1 LAEVRIAG
9 KIEDLDGGAE
19 ARALAALRAMPDDYV
34 VIWGYSCFTGVE
46 EPLQLDAV
54 VIGHHGIQVLEV
66 KNWSK
71 VIGGNQSRW
80 LVNFHGQKII
90 RKSPLQQA
98 WEGSVRL
105 RDYLRGVPSRLVKKQ
120 EGDHKGDLRHWIGFY
135 AVLAGDTSTQD
146 VQDPRKLDKLL
157 RLDDLESGRF
167 EEVTRA
173 NAGHWAEPIDP
184 ITARAL
190 ADILLPIGGLGAV
203 PAPVSRISDSGG
215 IRALGDRTE
224 GREVDRIPTGL
235 PNVAGS
241 LPQIAIDLRGVLHAL
256 IHTYGVDAVM
266 SAVQE
271 CLPVSA

>member
-1 LAEVRIAG
+1 LAEVRVAG

-19 ARALAALRAMPDDYV
+19 ARALAALRGLPDDYV

-46 EPLQLDAV
+46 EPVQLDAV
-54 VIGHHGIQVLEV
+54 VIGRHGIQVLEV
-66 KNWSK
+66 KNWSR

-80 LVNFHGQKII
+80 LVSFHGQKVV

-135 AVLAGDTSTQD
+135 AVLAGDTTTHD

-157 RLDDLESGRF
+157 RLDDLESDRF
-167 EEVTRA
+167 EVATRA
-173 NAGHWAEPIDP
+173 NAGHWAEYIDP
-184 ITARAL
+184 VTARAL
-190 ADILLPIGGLGAV
+190 ADLLLPNGHADA
-203 PAPVSRISDSGG
+203 APERRFPDSGA
-215 IRALGDRTE
+215 RTAPEPRTADRE
-224 GREVDRIPTGL
+224 ADRMPAAL
-235 PNVAGS
+235 PNVLGS
-241 LPQIAIDLRGVLHAL
+241 PLQTAIDLRGVLHAL
-256 IHTYGVDAVM
+256 IHTYGLDAVL
-266 SAVQE
+266 SAVRE